1 MQGYC
6 IRIRSAKPFPHIP
19 ILQAKMYENHDI
31 YKEES
36 AKEPIEELICTSLP
50 TAMYNSE
57 KNPLCQE

>member
-1 MQGYC
+1 
-6 IRIRSAKPFPHIP
+6 
-19 ILQAKMYENHDI
+19 MYENHDI